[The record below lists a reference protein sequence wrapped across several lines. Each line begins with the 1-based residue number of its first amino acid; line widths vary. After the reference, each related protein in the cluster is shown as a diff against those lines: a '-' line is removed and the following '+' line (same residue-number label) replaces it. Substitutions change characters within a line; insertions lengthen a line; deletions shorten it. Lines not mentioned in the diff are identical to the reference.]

1 VQNRPTF
8 PTQPA
13 WLQRLHPF
21 HPRLLHTLRA
31 GYGRERFLADLGAG
45 ATVGIVALPL
55 AMAFAIAS
63 GVKPEQ
69 GLYTAIIAGF
79 LISALGGSQVQIGGP
94 AGAFIVI
101 IYGIIER
108 YGLPNLLIATMLAG
122 VLLFAMGLLKLGG
135 MVRYIPVSIVI
146 GFTNG
151 IAVLI
156 ALSQLRDL
164 FGLQIDKMPADFF
177 AQIHALW
184 QHRASVNPW
193 AFALGM
199 ACLSGL
205 FVWLR
210 LFKPGTILPA
220 ELVAGRSARVISR
233 VPGPI
238 VALVTLT
245 LVSTLFSLPVE
256 TIGSRFGGIP
266 QALPAFDLPEFTWAT
281 AKQLLMPTLTIALL
295 GAIESLLCARVADNM
310 GDFARH
316 DPNQELMAQGV
327 ANFVSPL
334 FGGIPATGTIARTV
348 TNVRAGAVSPVAGM
362 VHALALLAIML
373 VAAPL
378 AMNVPLAVL
387 AGILLFVAWNMGEWH
402 EFARLRH
409 FKLPYRAVLLGTFF
423 LTVVFDLT
431 IAVEVGLLLACGF
444 FIWRMGQLFQVERVS
459 ADNAPPPS
467 ATIAAAAGEFQD
479 TLPIAQPG
487 VEVFSLY
494 GTLFFGAVG
503 KVESLPER
511 LHAGTCVVVL
521 EMHRL
526 ISVDTSG
533 VDALVQLHRQL
544 QRHGVRLIVAALNE
558 QPRSLL
564 TRSGF
569 DTLLGEHG
577 IAPTL
582 AAALEAAHLY
592 ADPLSGRPAG
602 STPAG

>member
-1 VQNRPTF
+1 MSLPANLF
-8 PTQPA
+8 SMPA
-13 WLQRLHPF
+13 WTARLHRF
-21 HPRLLHTLRA
+21 RPRLADTLR
-31 GYGRERFLADLGAG
+31 GYDRPRFLADLGAG

-79 LISALGGSQVQIGGP
+79 LISALGGSAVQIGGP

-108 YGLPNLLIATMLAG
+108 YGLANLLIATMLAG
-122 VLLFAMGLLKLGG
+122 VLLFTMGLLKLGG

-156 ALSQLRDL
+156 GLSQLRDL
-164 FGLQIDKMPADFF
+164 FGLDIAKMPADFF
-177 AQIHALW
+177 AQIRTLWAHAD
-184 QHRASVNPW
+184 SFNPW

-199 ACLSGL
+199 TCLVGL
-205 FVWLR
+205 FAWTK
-210 LFKPGTILPA
+210 LFKPGSVLPT
-220 ELVAGRSARVISR
+220 ELVEGRSARVIAR

-238 VALVTLT
+238 VALISLT
-245 LVSTLFSLPVE
+245 LVSTLFNLPVE

-266 QALPAFDLPEFTWAT
+266 QALPTFELPEFTWAT

-310 GDFARH
+310 IDAPRH

-327 ANFVSPL
+327 ANFVVPF

-378 AMNVPLAVL
+378 AMHVPLAVL

-409 FKLPYRAVLLGTFF
+409 FKLPYRSVLLGTFF
-423 LTVVFDLT
+423 LTVIFDLT

-444 FIWRMGQLFQVERVS
+444 FIWRMSQLFQVEPTGVVTG
-459 ADNAPPPS
+459 D
-467 ATIAAAAGEFQD
+467 FQD
-479 TLPIAQPG
+479 TLPETSPG
-487 VEVFSLY
+487 TEVYSLY

-503 KVESLPER
+503 KVESLPDR
-511 LHAGTCVVVL
+511 LRADTRVVVL

-544 QRHGVRLIVAALNE
+544 QRRGVRLIVAALNE

-564 TRSGF
+564 SRSGF
-569 DTLLGEHG
+569 DALLGEHG

-582 AAALEAAHLY
+582 AAALDAAQLY
-592 ADPLSGRPAG
+592 AEPLSGRPAG